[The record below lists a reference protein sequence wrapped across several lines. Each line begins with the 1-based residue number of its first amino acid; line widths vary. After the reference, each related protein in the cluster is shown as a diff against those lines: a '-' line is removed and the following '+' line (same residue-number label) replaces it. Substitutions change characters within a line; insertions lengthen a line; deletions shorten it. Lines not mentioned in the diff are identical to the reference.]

1 MEENNVTILPINP
14 NSFTLQEYSTSDQEL
29 IPSFVLDTVFDAN
42 TDYIE
47 LCVYD
52 LNKNKIYPGSNSIPN
67 QYNVT
72 YAVREGDVL
81 LNPLQD
87 LNSLGL
93 NLGVYNSIYNFYR
106 QRLSSNKSDRYYIKE
121 ISSDRTEL
129 KLASNQIA
137 NIPIIDSTNEFI
149 EYRENANYFVDFDL
163 IFGSNEYVIAN
174 NIELDTSVE
183 DEAIILIK
191 LYDPLPSN
199 YGIKSQLYIAE
210 KLSATQ
216 GYQISFN
223 VDNQII
229 DDTNQLKGPN
239 FNINANDLTGEASQ
253 VFNLNTLLSSNV
265 TSSNSQL
272 NSLLKEKELQ
282 ISTDFSNYNN
292 FVNFSSALTRLE
304 NFYYKV
310 GLLEKYD
317 NDISSLTQ
325 TGDTINTF
333 AYSSSKAVIDAKKS
347 NIIDNF
353 DNYEYFLYYNSGSKY
368 SYPKSNTAP
377 PYILYPTGSTQTL
390 NWIGSA
396 DPNSAFYGGQ
406 ALSASNFD
414 NDNNNNLFYS
424 IPDYLRDDPANKQYE
439 LFVQMVAQHYDNVW
453 IYVQDVTKKFDSDNR
468 LDFGISKDLVAD
480 AIRDFGLNLYSNNF
494 NNDDLYL
501 AFLGITE
508 SGSAFPVSNIT
519 SSLPTP
525 TGFEYVNTKIS
536 ASNEVIPLDD
546 ANKRLYKRIYHN
558 IPYLLKSK
566 GTIPGLRALITSYGI
581 PDTILRINEY
591 GGKDKV
597 DVSNWDLKQ
606 KYFNYAFDVDGNNF
620 LTSSF
625 AVNKYFASS
634 TPRSI
639 QFRFKTKGIP
649 TGSSFDRT
657 KQTLWVADGTSA
669 YVTLNYTGS
678 ALNSGSY
685 SGSAVDPQNKYGTLT
700 FYPEGGNSLVKTSS
714 LYLPFFDGGWWS
726 VMASNDYGVTNTAS
740 LHAGNRIGD
749 ALGFHESSSITGVNP
764 AYWQAATKA
773 FFPYNQAASIGGVF
787 YNPFSGSYQ
796 EIRYFGNVMSGSL
809 FEDFIMSPYSYE
821 GQDVNFAPNQ
831 LAFRADLGTQLN
843 TASRNSIHPRVTGS
857 SDFRT
862 SSFDNGTSDF
872 FIATSSFITNVE
884 DVYIDQSPGG
894 LKNRVTDRIQ
904 IHTSSLPSTTLSSLR
919 SLQQNP
925 PESSSYS
932 PVVNYLE
939 VAFSPQDQINDD
951 ISAQMGHF
959 NLGDYIGDPRQISE
973 SSVVYPDL
981 DILRD
986 NYFKKYISGYNVTDF
1001 IRLIKFFDNSLF
1013 KMIKDFVPART
1024 SLSSGVVVKQH
1035 ILERNRQR
1043 PAQVTSSNE
1052 TFSGSIKVAPKG
1064 YSTGS
1069 ADFPIYST
1077 SGSAVYL
1084 YKGGTGGSLEKYN
1097 GLFTSPSASAYN
1109 LVNRYG
1115 ITQSF
1120 TEAKEGV
1127 LGREIVTVFNQ
1138 DEFYNGEFSGSEFVV
1153 TTQSLNPDCAPYLKP
1168 TDDFLSYN
1176 PLFFNSV
1183 RINGGTVREADW
1195 LSPNNVPL
1203 AGDVWFISDYNVN
1216 IGRPVD
1222 KPSYVRY
1229 IKIAE
1234 KDNGGKTIGDYL
1246 LGSEYI
1252 NFLFREGFKTYYI
1265 DGVVQNTGY
1274 TLLRINNNI
1283 GDYTFTASADG
1294 GSENWSLEARG
1305 ENTSSF
1311 PNPRAIQQGFGTNF
1325 GFDPSAQGKFHGVTT
1340 NQEQVFRY
1348 YNSTTVGD
1356 PLGLFN
1362 TGSKRLSNDL
1372 FNDPIDYF
1380 YGTYKTPRTSNV
1392 PWIFSA
1398 SLHWSASGGQA
1409 GTIAVT
1415 SSGIYQSGSFYG
1427 AEAISSSLN
1436 IPNQG
1441 PVPLNQIMFRL
1452 YNLATTRS
1460 IVPTSQQAQI
1470 SLDSSIFDT
1479 ARGVNG
1485 IDRKTRGDIISQ
1497 SSALGSGHT
1506 LVKSTGSATF
1516 NLKFPSLELGGP
1528 PETVPGNYKERQ
1540 LSGSALAP
1548 GVNNNF
1554 VNTITS
1560 IPSVSGTYSDYIK
1573 FNSGSTNGQIQFNF
1587 QQWYT
1592 NYTAQRGITDW
1603 DYIIINTTLEG
1614 RVTDTAGGLV
1624 SDGGPFKGNLQILA
1638 NTNTQGGSNLSNS
1651 FVVFSAT
1658 PPPTSLGP
1666 VAGETLTF
1674 EGQKGCYFLDSSGQE
1689 LTYALPSNFFQVGS
1703 GGQLHVRPV
1712 LAAGKTKTYNIT
1724 SFRMEIELQA
1734 FSDSIVDSQGNPAQ
1748 ENAQFDI
1755 FDLQQ
1760 PTGAGGTPTQTL
1772 EVIGALTSTDVAKS
1786 RVSLWYTGSN
1796 GKFVMTQSDW
1806 TELQNIRNQST
1817 LTYPDSPILVPTRT
1831 SSFSVDHYI
1840 VSASGGPVTL
1850 QYTDYLRD
1858 VTKTLSL
1865 TNAQSASVRVRTGG
1879 TIPTKTAGAG
1889 TLFTTHS
1896 EGPYTY
1902 GSSSNATQSMY
1913 FVSYDFAN
1921 LQKQTGRN
1929 INFTDNFAFPSLQL
1943 TQSSAGASSGYMVTA
1958 SVRMYKGDSATLNDL
1973 GTAISL
1979 GEFYVTESGSTGF
1992 NAFTSSY
1999 QYGYQDTDAWRLGI
2013 VVNKLQTSFLD
2024 INVFT
2029 MSLFPSESRFASIN
2043 TDASPY
2049 GTAQYGASVYGG
2061 ESTVLG
2067 PGFGKYSKP
2076 VPVNTIVPLYYNI
2089 NVLPFGLADDCQPL
2103 INNFLFGRLND
2114 KLMQV
2119 SYNNQTG
2126 SLLPVNFAQIISG
2139 SAVKAAVPQ
2148 SNYTIKRV
2156 KDPRYDGVKTTSQFL
2171 NIWSP
2176 LDTNTYGQ
2184 LPVIELRS
2192 AYMGYF
2198 NSVNPLY
2205 PLVNNVSQLNFTH
2218 LIDQDENAIPP
2229 SLQEGIGLN
2238 ILNSTFTQNTDV
2250 SISIQSGS
2258 NNFIPF
2264 NDQFEVLQLGA
2275 EPVVISYSTNGPS
2288 SSAAAIPITS
2298 SRNISQW
2305 DNPGTGFNS
2314 YSFTAIGS
2322 SSIAQNSTQNF
2333 DQVVDPGNVT
2343 IWSPTNGTQSY
2354 QDSGGDQGSIVF
2366 PITDNFGAQGAGA
2379 NKPLS
2384 QDYFVSMQ
2392 TEIQTTYIRES
2403 GRVEM
2408 EVKVIFET
2416 QKSGESS
2423 YTAKPPTLDDIELSV
2438 ADISGTVRS
2447 LGSVAFGEDDIIRFV
2462 TGRKTRNTRRQ
2473 RRKYGLNK
2481 YDRRIGTQSP
2491 VVNLNNE
2498 IEVVVENY
2506 AVDRLLKQNGYQTGK
2521 NATGLYN
2528 LIWTFTAN
2536 AGQYILSQGEK
2547 ARYRIVGLMRGS
2559 KNSFFPAGAGGTN
2572 LFMPSTI
2579 KMQGSRDYQLAQ
2591 DNSAQAPFWVYT
2603 GSAGGAANILNQ
2615 SILVMSSSNYNE
2627 AYGADSYQGQIPYV
2641 PGASAYFPTNAEP
2654 ASTTFGPSNYPLTFA
2669 IDDEIRFGINENNSF
2684 KIIGVDPPSKNVE
2697 ASGVGRIKITLDREV
2712 PQTVNKNNFMVRRY
2726 IPNAN
2731 SVIIGAP
2738 FPYPLTQSAG
2748 TNNPN
2753 GNASGIMFPDFPA
2766 TELQAS
2772 SSTIITNLVSKG
2784 IIT

>member
-1 MEENNVTILPINP
+1 MSFDTTIKPINP
-14 NSFTLQEYSTSDQEL
+14 NTFALQNYNVDADVLIKSST
-29 IPSFVLDTVFDAN
+29 LDTVFN
-42 TDYIE
+42 SETDI
-47 LCVYD
+47 LILTAYD
-52 LNKNKIYPGSNSIPN
+52 LNGNRVYPSKEGIADLAYYGNPGYTVI
-67 QYNVT
+67 
-72 YAVREGDVL
+72 EGDIL
-81 LNPLQD
+81 INHIDD
-87 LNSLGL
+87 LENIGL
-93 NLGVYNSIYNFYR
+93 DVGVFNSIYNFYR
-106 QRLSSNKSDRYYIKE
+106 PRLASDQNNNYYIKE

-129 KLASNQIA
+129 KLVSNFIS
-137 NIPIIDSTNEFI
+137 NVNIIDSTNEFI
-149 EYRENANYFVDFDL
+149 QYRDNADYFVDFDL
-163 IFGSNEYVIAN
+163 VFGPNECVIAN
-174 NIELDTSVE
+174 NVQLDLSIE
-183 DEAIILIK
+183 DEAVVLIK
-191 LYDPLPSN
+191 LYDPLPTEYN
-199 YGIKSQLYIAE
+199 VNTQLYVAE
-210 KLSATQ
+210 KISASQ
-216 GYQISFN
+216 GYQIEF
-223 VDNQII
+223 VGAT
-229 DDTNQLKGPN
+229 DTVESTREIKGPN
-239 FNINANDLTGEASQ
+239 FNLNIKDLTGEASQ
-253 VFNLNTLLSSNV
+253 VYDLNTLLNSNV
-265 TSSNSQL
+265 TSSNNQL
-272 NSLLKEKELQ
+272 NSLLKEKQLQ
-282 ISTDFSNYNN
+282 ISTDFEDYSN
-292 FVNFSSALTRLE
+292 FVNFSSATTRLE

-310 GLLEKYD
+310 ALIEKID
-317 NDISSLTQ
+317 NKIADRITSI
-325 TGDTINTF
+325 TGDTTTTP
-333 AYSSSKAVIDAKKS
+333 AVSASKASLNEQRSD
-347 NIIDNF
+347 IINNF

-368 SYPKSNTAP
+368 SWPKSNSSP
-377 PYILYPTGSTQTL
+377 PYALYNTGSTQVL

-396 DPNSAFYGGQ
+396 DPSNAYYGGQ
-406 ALSASNFD
+406 ALSASNYD
-414 NDNNNNLFYS
+414 DTNNNNLLLS

-439 LFVQMVAQHYDNVW
+439 LFVDMVAQHYDNVW
-453 IYVQDVTKKFDSDNR
+453 IYVQDVTNKFDADNR

-480 AIRDFGLNLYSNNF
+480 AIRDFGINLYSNNF

-536 ASNEVIPLDD
+536 ASNEIVPLDD

-558 IPYLLKSK
+558 LPYLLKSK

-591 GGKDKV
+591 GGKDKI

-606 KYFNYAFDVDGNNF
+606 KYFNYAFDVDGTNF

-625 AVNKYFASS
+625 EVNKFFASS
-634 TPRSI
+634 TPRSV

-649 TGSSFDRT
+649 TGSGYDKT

-669 YVTLNYTGS
+669 YITLDYTGS

-685 SGSAVDPQNKYGTLT
+685 SGSSVDPENEYGTLT

-749 ALGFHESSSITGVNP
+749 TLGFHESSSIAGINP
-764 AYWQAATKA
+764 AYWQAASTA
-773 FFPYNQAASIGGVF
+773 FFPYNQALSIGGVF
-787 YNPFSGSYQ
+787 YSPLSGSYQ
-796 EIRYFGNVMSGSL
+796 EIRYYGNVMSGSL
-809 FEDFIMSPYSYE
+809 FEDFIMSPYSFE

-862 SSFDNGTSDF
+862 SSFSNGRSDF

-925 PESSSYS
+925 PESSSYT

-981 DILRD
+981 NVLRD

-1001 IRLIKFFDNSLF
+1001 IRLIRFFDNSLF

-1077 SGSAVYL
+1077 SGSAIYL

-1115 ITQSF
+1115 LTQSF

-1138 DEFYNGEFSGSEFVV
+1138 DEFYNGEFSGSEFVA

-1168 TDDFLSYN
+1168 TDDFLRYN
-1176 PLFFNSV
+1176 PLFFNSN
-1183 RINGGTVREADW
+1183 RLNGGTVREADW

-1203 AGDVWFISDYNVN
+1203 PGDVWIISDYNVN
-1216 IGRPVD
+1216 VGRPID

-1234 KDNGGKTIGDYL
+1234 KDNDGKTIGDYL

-1283 GDYTFTASADG
+1283 GDYAFTASADG

-1305 ENTSSF
+1305 EITSSF
-1311 PNPRAIQQGFGTNF
+1311 PNPRAVQMGSGLNF
-1325 GFDPSAQGKFHGVTT
+1325 GFDPTTQGRFHGVTT
-1340 NQEQVFRY
+1340 NQSQVFRY

-1362 TGSKRLSNDL
+1362 TGSKRLSPEL
-1372 FNDPIDYF
+1372 FDNDPAYF

-1398 SLHWSASGGQA
+1398 SLHWSASGGKA
-1409 GTIAVT
+1409 GNIAVT
-1415 SSGIYQSGSFYG
+1415 SSGIYHSGSFYG

-1436 IPNQG
+1436 LPVQP
-1441 PVPLNQIMFRL
+1441 PVPGSQNMFRL
-1452 YNLATTRS
+1452 YNLEVTRS

-1506 LVKSTGSATF
+1506 LVKTTGSATF
-1516 NLKFPSLELGGP
+1516 NLAFPSLELGGT
-1528 PETVPGNYKERQ
+1528 PESVPGDFRGRSI
-1540 LSGSALAP
+1540 SGSALSD
-1548 GVNNNF
+1548 VNNNL
-1554 VNTITS
+1554 VNTVTS
-1560 IPSVSGTYSDYIK
+1560 FGPNSGGPGAYSNYIE
-1573 FNSGSTNGQIQFNF
+1573 FNSGSTDGQIQFNF

-1592 NYTAQRGITDW
+1592 DYTSANGIVEW
-1603 DYIIINTTLEG
+1603 DYIIINTTFEG
-1614 RVTDTAGGLV
+1614 RVKDAGGGFIN
-1624 SDGGPFKGNLQILA
+1624 DGGNFSANLQLRA
-1638 NTNTQGGSNLSNS
+1638 NTSTQGTNFPLQQS
-1651 FVVFSAT
+1651 FAVFPGTTTNPEIA
-1658 PPPTSLGP
+1658 
-1666 VAGETLTF
+1666 AGETQTYN
-1674 EGQKGCYFLDSSGQE
+1674 GAKSCYFLDSSGEE
-1689 LTYALPSNFFQVGS
+1689 LTYATPSNFFSGGS
-1703 GGQLHVRPV
+1703 GGQLHIKPIMF
-1712 LAAGKTKTYNIT
+1712 AGQTKTYNIQ
-1724 SFRMEIELQA
+1724 SFRMELELQA
-1734 FSDSIVDSQGNPAQ
+1734 TNDAVGNPTVNDLF
-1748 ENAQFDI
+1748 EI
-1755 FDLQQ
+1755 FELTQ
-1760 PTGAGGTPTQTL
+1760 PTSPTGIPNQTYFVAPVL
-1772 EVIGALTSTDVAKS
+1772 STTDVAKS
-1786 RVSLWYTGSN
+1786 RVTLWYTGSN

-1806 TELQNIRNQST
+1806 TGLQNIRNQST
-1817 LTYPDSPILVPTRT
+1817 LSYPDSPIVLPTRT

-1865 TNAQSASVRVRTGG
+1865 TNAESASLRVRTGG

-1921 LQKQTGRN
+1921 LQRNGDRN

-1943 TQSSAGASSGYMVTA
+1943 TQSSTEASSGYLVTA
-1958 SVRMYKGDSATLNDL
+1958 SVLMYKGDSATLDNL
-1973 GTAISL
+1973 GQAIEL
-1979 GEFYVTESGSTGF
+1979 GKFYVTDSGSTGF
-1992 NAFTSSY
+1992 NAFTASY
-1999 QYGYQDTDAWRLGI
+1999 PYGYQDTDAWRMG
-2013 VVNKLQTSFLD
+2013 VTVDKLQSSFLD

-2029 MSLFPSESRFASIN
+2029 MSLFPSESRYASIN
-2043 TDASPY
+2043 TDAAPY
-2049 GTAQYGASVYGG
+2049 GTATYGAGIYGG
-2061 ESTVLG
+2061 ETTVLG

-2076 VPVNTIVPLYYNI
+2076 VTVNTIVPLYYNV

-2103 INNFLFGRLND
+2103 INNFLFGRLNE

-2126 SLLPVNFAQIISG
+2126 SLLPVNFAQLISG
-2139 SAVKAAVPQ
+2139 SAVRASVPQ
-2148 SNYTIKRV
+2148 SNYTIQRI

-2192 AYMGYF
+2192 AFMGYF
-2198 NSVNPLY
+2198 NAVNPLY

-2288 SSAAAIPITS
+2288 SSAAAIPLTS

-2333 DQVVDPGNVT
+2333 DQVVDPGSVT
-2343 IWSPTNGTQSY
+2343 IWSPTNGTASY
-2354 QDSGGDQGSIVF
+2354 QDSGADQGSIVF
-2366 PITDNFGAQGAGA
+2366 PITDNFGAQGSGA

-2384 QDYFVSMQ
+2384 QDYFISMQ
-2392 TEIQTTYIRES
+2392 TDIQTTYIRES
-2403 GRVEM
+2403 GRIEM

-2423 YTAKPPTLDDIELSV
+2423 YKAKPPTLDDIELSV
-2438 ADISGTVRS
+2438 VDISGNVRS

-2559 KNSFFPAGAGGTN
+2559 RNSFFPAGAGGTS
-2572 LFMPSTI
+2572 LYMPSTI

-2603 GSAGGAANILNQ
+2603 GSAGGGSNILDQ
-2615 SILVMSSSNYNE
+2615 TILVMSSSNYNE
-2627 AYGADSYQGQIPYV
+2627 AYGNDSYQGQIPYV
-2641 PGASAYFPTNAEP
+2641 PGPSAYFPNNVEP

-2684 KIIGVDPPSKNVE
+2684 KIIGVEPPSKNVE
-2697 ASGVGRIKITLDREV
+2697 ANSIGRIKITLDREV

-2726 IPNAN
+2726 VPNAN

-2738 FPYPLTQSAG
+2738 FPYPLTQSAFP
-2748 TNNPN
+2748 NPN

-2766 TELQAS
+2766 RELQAS